1 MYIYI
6 YIFKLYTHLS
16 GSRACP
22 NDHVQRQPSERSITL
37 KSQKSHL
44 RWHVPSRL
52 QSEGGTRGF
61 SLQFWSG
68 MLSVLSSRWVEYAAA
83 SPSVLQEAPEWV
95 RVLMVD
101 FESNQIACHMGALY
115 SWSIHHHLVFHGE
128 PRPQRLA
135 CAIRWAHSWSYGW
148 VRQQM
153 TISDV
158 TEASL

>member
-1 MYIYI
+1 MFQTSVCIFHRCFGWLETVSDRCFIKSDKQVMYIHSGNYIYIYRCIYI

-37 KSQKSHL
+37 KSQKTHS

-61 SLQFWSG
+61 SPQFWSG

-83 SPSVLQEAPEWV
+83 RPSVLQEAPEWL
-95 RVLMVD
+95 RVLMP
-101 FESNQIACHMGALY
+101 AT
-115 SWSIHHHLVFHGE
+115 
-128 PRPQRLA
+128 R
-135 CAIRWAHSWSYGW
+135 GW
-148 VRQQM
+148 WPWH
-153 TISDV
+153 
-158 TEASL
+158 EL